1 MSADKNAGKHANL
14 SIFVPHIGCP
24 HKCSFCNQNTITGQ
38 TFIPHA
44 KDVIETCEKAL
55 SDGVD
60 KGNTEIAFFGGS
72 FTAIPRSYML
82 ELLEPAKKYVDM
94 GFKGIRLSTRP
105 DAIDEEILSIL
116 KSYGVTTIELGA
128 QSMFDDVLALNER
141 GHTASDV
148 ENASN
153 LIKQHGFTLGLQ
165 MMLGLYGSTIEKD
178 YETALKIADLKP
190 SEVRIYPTVVLKDT
204 ELGRLYSEG
213 KYRTYELSDA
223 VELSAKLLD
232 LFEDRG
238 ITVIKLGLHS
248 STDVENSMLGGIYH
262 PAFRELC
269 AGVRARNMMESFI
282 RDEKQAELVYAFTVR
297 PDYLSKALGH
307 KKSNIEYFRSKG
319 IDIAVRIDP
328 SQTEKL
334 LPAR

>member
-1 MSADKNAGKHANL
+1 MITEMRRGRHANL

-38 TFIPHA
+38 TFIPHS
-44 KDVIETCEKAL
+44 KDVIDTCEKAI

-60 KGNTEIAFFGGS
+60 ISNTEIAFFGGS

-82 ELLEPAKKYVDM
+82 ELLEPAKKYVDK

-105 DAIDEEILSIL
+105 DAINEEILSIL

-128 QSMFDDVLALNER
+128 QSMFDDVLELNER
-141 GHTASDV
+141 GHTSEDV
-148 ENASN
+148 ENASH
-153 LIKQHGFTLGLQ
+153 LIKQHGFNLGLQ
-165 MMLGLYGSTIEKD
+165 MMLGLYGSTPEKD
-178 YETALKIADLKP
+178 YETALKIAGLEP
-190 SEVRIYPTVVLKDT
+190 REVRIYPTVVLKDT
-204 ELGRLYSEG
+204 KLGELYTEG
-213 KYRTYELSDA
+213 KYKTYGLSEA

-232 LFEDRG
+232 LFEGRG

-248 STDVENSMLGGIYH
+248 STDVESSMLGGIYH

-269 AGVRARNMMESFI
+269 ESVRARNKMEKLMGNGAS
-282 RDEKQAELVYAFTVR
+282 YTFTVR

-319 IDIAVRIDP
+319 IEVTIKAEP
-328 SQTEKL
+328 SQTENILIKE
-334 LPAR
+334 

>member
-1 MSADKNAGKHANL
+1 MPNKHANL

-44 KDVIETCEKAL
+44 KNVVETCEKAL

-60 KGNTEIAFFGGS
+60 ITNTEIAFFGGS

-82 ELLEPAKKYVDM
+82 ELLEPAKRYVDM
-94 GFKGIRLSTRP
+94 GFRGIRLSTRP

-116 KSYGVTTIELGA
+116 GSYGVTTIELGA
-128 QSMFDDVLALNER
+128 QSMFDDVLELNER
-141 GHTASDV
+141 GHTAKDV
-148 ENASN
+148 KNASH

-178 YETALKIADLKP
+178 YETALRIADLEP

-204 ELGRLYSEG
+204 KLGELYTEG
-213 KYRTYELSDA
+213 KYRTYELSEA

-232 LFEDRG
+232 LFEQRD

-248 STDVENSMLGGIYH
+248 STDVEGSMLGGIYH

-269 AGVRARNMMESFI
+269 ENVRARNTMEKLMNGGLS
-282 RDEKQAELVYAFTVR
+282 YTFTVR

-319 IDIAVRIDP
+319 IEVTIKPEP
-328 SQTEKL
+328 SQTENILIKE
-334 LPAR
+334 

>member
-1 MSADKNAGKHANL
+1 MPNKHANL

-24 HKCSFCNQNTITGQ
+24 HKCTFCNQNTITGQ

-44 KDVIETCEKAL
+44 KDVVETCEKAL

-60 KGNTEIAFFGGS
+60 ISNTEIAFFGGS

-82 ELLEPAKKYVDM
+82 ELLEPAKRYVDM
-94 GFKGIRLSTRP
+94 GFRGIRLSTRP
-105 DAIDEEILSIL
+105 DAIDEEILPIL
-116 KSYGVTTIELGA
+116 GSYGVTTIELGA
-128 QSMFDDVLALNER
+128 QSMFDDVLELNER
-141 GHTASDV
+141 GHTAKDV
-148 ENASN
+148 ENASH
-153 LIKQHGFTLGLQ
+153 LIKQHGFTLELQ
-165 MMLGLYGSTIEKD
+165 MMLGLYGSTVEKD
-178 YETALKIADLKP
+178 YETALRITDLEP

-204 ELGRLYSEG
+204 KLGELYTED
-213 KYRTYELSDA
+213 KYRTYELSEA

-232 LFEDRG
+232 LFEQRN

-248 STDVENSMLGGIYH
+248 STDVESSMLGEIYH

-269 AGVRARNMMESFI
+269 EGVRARNTMEKLMNGGVS
-282 RDEKQAELVYAFTVR
+282 YTFTVR

-319 IDIAVRIDP
+319 IEVTIKPEP
-328 SQTEKL
+328 SQTENILIKE
-334 LPAR
+334 